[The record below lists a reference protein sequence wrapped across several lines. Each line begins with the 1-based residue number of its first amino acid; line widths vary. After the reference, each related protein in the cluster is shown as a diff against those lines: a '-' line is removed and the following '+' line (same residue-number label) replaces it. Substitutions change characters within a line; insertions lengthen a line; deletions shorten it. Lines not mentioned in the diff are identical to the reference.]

1 MFFQRANKQRIS
13 YNIPMAWYKDKI
25 FWQIAAVAALVKFG
39 LGMYLYFFGPLGE
52 QTLVFPDSLTYVY
65 PAQTLLA
72 YGHLWEAVS
81 AVPLLMRTPG
91 YPVFLALVQ
100 LVTGNMTWA
109 VAAAQNLLSLLLL
122 LPVYLTTRRLSNPQ
136 AARWA
141 AGFCAA
147 SVLYFSLAFAVLT
160 ETLCVFLL
168 AWFVF
173 FAVRWIETPRARDL
187 FAAAILLAAA
197 VYVRPVVY
205 YFMPVMIG
213 GLFARA
219 YQKKSRP
226 LLAQSFCW
234 FALPLLIFIGAW
246 QVRNY
251 AQTGYGGFTSVG
263 AYNLY
268 IWNED
273 FVARQS
279 NLTVAQAHQKLL
291 ALLPDDFNTWP
302 AKEQVKTYKRLAAP
316 LLKQSW
322 KDKLIRWP
330 LWAAKTLL
338 GTNHVHLTRLL
349 LGRADEPDNTLN
361 QTAAL
366 PRPWLSSWA
375 ERLLFLCALAQV
387 TAVVLL
393 GGWGIILLIKTRP
406 AAALFFVIY
415 CGYFWAIGSGF
426 FGAYARLRA
435 PFEFVLCITA
445 GMAVHTY
452 LARRKN
458 GCNR

>member
-1 MFFQRANKQRIS
+1 
-13 YNIPMAWYKDKI
+13 MAWYKDKI
-25 FWQIAAVAALVKFG
+25 FWQIAAAAGGIKLAV
-39 LGMYLYFFGPLGE
+39 LMCLYFFGPLGE

-81 AVPLLMRTPG
+81 ASPLLMRTPG

-100 LVTGNMTWA
+100 LITGNMTWA
-109 VAAAQNLLSLLLL
+109 VAAAQNLLSLFLL
-122 LPVYLTTRRLSNPQ
+122 LPVYLTARRLAGVS

-147 SVLYFSLAFAVLT
+147 SVLYFSLSFAVLS
-160 ETLCVFLL
+160 EILCVFLL

-173 FAVRWIETPRARDL
+173 CIVCWLETPHKRL
-187 FAAAILLAAA
+187 LGIAAILLAAA

-219 YQKKSRP
+219 YQKKSRA
-226 LLAQSFCW
+226 LLAQSLCW
-234 FALPLLIFIGAW
+234 FVLPLAVLVGAW

-279 NLTVAQAHQKLL
+279 NLTVTQAHQKLL
-291 ALLPDDFNTWP
+291 ALLPDNFDALP
-302 AKEQVKTYKRLAAP
+302 APKQVKTYKRLAAP

-322 KDKLIRWP
+322 KDKLFRWP
-330 LWAAKTLL
+330 LWAGKTLL

-375 ERLLFLCALAQV
+375 EKLLFLCALAQV

-426 FGAYARLRA
+426 FGTYARLRA
-435 PFEFVLCITA
+435 PFEFILCITA
-445 GMAVHTY
+445 GMAVSTY
-452 LARRKN
+452 LLRRKN
-458 GCNR
+458 GDQY